1 MTIERVVIRVEL
13 MVVIL
18 VIMRVLKI
26 VVIRGIIVLVTIQ
39 LMVEKCHIV
48 F

>member
-1 MTIERVVIRVEL
+1 MERVVIRVEL
-13 MVVIL
+13 LVIIL

-26 VVIRGIIVLVTIQ
+26 VVIRGIIVLLTIQ
-39 LMVEKCHIV
+39 LMVKKCHIV